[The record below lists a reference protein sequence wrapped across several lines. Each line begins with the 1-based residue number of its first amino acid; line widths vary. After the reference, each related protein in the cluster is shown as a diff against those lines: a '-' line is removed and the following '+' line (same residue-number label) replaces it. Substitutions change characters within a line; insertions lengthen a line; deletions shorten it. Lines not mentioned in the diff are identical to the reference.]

1 MKIQSNSEV
10 HPPILPAGV
19 IEVTEEQEEEQEAEQ
34 EEELEEELEEEQ
46 EEEEEGPG
54 RSLITFCSLLP
65 RRRRVLMCRGS
76 LRDRARRCASVGS
89 RAEGSVGT
97 GSWF

>member
-10 HPPILPAGV
+10 HLLILPAGV
-19 IEVTEEQEEEQEAEQ
+19 IEVTEEQEEEHEAEQ
-34 EEELEEELEEEQ
+34 EEELEEEL

-54 RSLITFCSLLP
+54 RSLITFCSLLL
-65 RRRRVLMCRGS
+65 RRHRVLTCRGS
-76 LRDRARRCASVGS
+76 LKERARRCASVGS
-89 RAEGSVGT
+89 RAEGSVGA